1 MFQKL
6 VQWLFKNPGKQ
17 IIVKSGQRISSVLAK
32 QRMDAWMRLMRTN
45 NISTREVIIFQNLDK
60 ATKKAFSNEII
71 SGTSPSKLL
80 QKFRWLT
87 STPLE
92 RGLKK
97 HPEMQ
102 KWWDSLPIA
111 DRQAWQSSINSK
123 QLPFEQLKRH
133 YIYNSRVAYYETD
146 VLRYIFDPHTSNI
159 HNRNIIANDIAK
171 QQGLSLKK
179 YFSGGNQGIA
189 AETSD
194 GRILKLTKNPD
205 EVAAALAA
213 RGKTGNKHLVISS
226 VRPLRFNGNTSEW
239 YVLNM
244 NKVTTLTP
252 VEQTFWRPYYNKF
265 LNPNTIKKEFVAT
278 IKQDADRLPD
288 PSQKQEFLD
297 FWNRF
302 IPQRDRIVSD
312 FKKMNI
318 ATYEAHP
325 GNVGFDQYGQF
336 KHFDFWVPGNQSK
349 VQSRAYRNKPIN
361 IDLTKLGID
370 LSKININI

>member
-6 VQWLFKNPGKQ
+6 LQWLFKNPGKQ

-102 KWWDSLPIA
+102 KWWDSL
-111 DRQAWQSSINSK
+111 SSHARSQYQYNVNSK
-123 QLPFEQLKRH
+123 KMSFEQLRDKFRFDT
-133 YIYNSRVAYYETD
+133 IVNFSERSSLAT
-146 VLRYIFDPHTSNI
+146 IFNPHASNI
-159 HNRNIIANDIAK
+159 RNRNIIAGDIAD
-171 QQGLSLKK
+171 QQGLSIKQ

-194 GRILKLTKNPD
+194 GRILKITKNPD

-213 RGKTGNKHLVISS
+213 RGKTGNKHLVISN
-226 VRPLRFNGNTSEW
+226 VRPLRFNGKTSEW

-252 VEQTFWRPYYNKF
+252 DEQTFWRPYYGEF
-265 LNPNTIKKEFVAT
+265 LGSYTTKKDFATRIKSAADGFFNPA
-278 IKQDADRLPD
+278 
-288 PSQKQEFLD
+288 QKQEFLD
-297 FWNRF
+297 FWNRL

-318 ATYEAHP
+318 QTYEAHP

-336 KHFDFWVPGNQSK
+336 KHFDFWVPSNQSK
-349 VQSRAYRNKPIN
+349 VSQRAYASKPIN

-370 LSKININI
+370 LSKI